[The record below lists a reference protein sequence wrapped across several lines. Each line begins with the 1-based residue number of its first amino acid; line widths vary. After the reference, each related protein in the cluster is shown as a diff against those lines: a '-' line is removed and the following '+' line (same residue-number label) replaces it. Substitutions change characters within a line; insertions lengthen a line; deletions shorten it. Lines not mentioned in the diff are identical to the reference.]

1 MTKTSGRRWPRR
13 LVRVSTIAGVPLV
26 TAVIAGA
33 AVAGALVV
41 VGALVWE
48 FVRWERWGVRRSR
61 ASTDVELWRPDGLQ
75 RVSPRHGG
83 DAIGPDGHRAFA
95 QVLHAVAAAYLAE
108 CEREADQ

>member
-48 FVRWERWGVRRSR
+48 FVRWERWGTRPSQAR
-61 ASTDVELWRPDGLQ
+61 TDVELWRPEWSRTVPP
-75 RVSPRHGG
+75 RVGG
-83 DAIGPDGHRAFA
+83 DAIGPEGHRAFA
-95 QVLHAVAAAYLAE
+95 QALHAVAEAYLAE
-108 CEREADQ
+108 CEREADR